1 MTYLPTPAPSRGR
14 SLAIAL
20 GALFLG
26 GCATFSQDGGFG
38 AVESIAKQR
47 IDKDLKWVRSDADA
61 DSVKEEVKKLLAAP
75 LSVDSA
81 VQIAL
86 FNNKGLQ
93 AFYADLGITEA
104 NLVQAG
110 RLRNPGLSYS
120 RASDGSDAK
129 SERSIT
135 FDFLQIL
142 TMPMALKIE
151 GRRFEQAKLR
161 VAGEMLG
168 TAAETQRAY
177 YMAVAAEQTVRY
189 MEQVKMSAEAGAE
202 LARRMAR
209 AGNWSKLDQAR
220 EQVFYA
226 EATAQLAKA
235 KGNAGMQRERLTR
248 LMGLWG
254 NDIGFKLPQRLPE
267 LPAAKP
273 EWNDVE
279 SIAVAQRL
287 DIQAAKRETEALAE
301 SLGLTKTTRFINVL
315 EVGDLRTTATAEPSK
330 EGYSIS
336 LEVPI
341 FDWGTARV
349 AKADA
354 IYMQAVSRLAET
366 AINARSEVRV
376 GYSAYLIH
384 YELAKHY
391 RDEVVPLRKRISEE
405 NLLRY
410 NGMLISV
417 FELLADAREQIAG
430 VNAYIEALKEFW
442 VADADLKMAL
452 GGSHSAPASAGQE
465 RNSRRQPSGD

>member
-1 MTYLPTPAPSRGR
+1 MTYLPTPAPSQGR

-38 AVESIAKQR
+38 SVESIAKER
-47 IDKDLKWVRSDADA
+47 INKEVKWVRSDADA
-61 DSVKEEVKKLLAAP
+61 DRVKEEVKKLLATP
-75 LSVDSA
+75 LSADSA

-86 FNNKGLQ
+86 LNNRGLQ
-93 AFYADLGITEA
+93 AVYAELGISEA

-110 RLRNPGLSYS
+110 QLRNPGLSYS
-120 RASDGSDAK
+120 RASGGGEVE

-135 FDFLQIL
+135 FDLLRLL
-142 TMPMALKIE
+142 TIPMALEIE
-151 GRRFEQAKLR
+151 GKYFEQAKLR

-168 TAAETQRAY
+168 VAAETQRTY
-177 YMAVAAEQTVRY
+177 YMAVAAEQTALY
-189 MEQVKMSAEAGAE
+189 MEQVKISAEAGAE

-209 AGNWSKLDQAR
+209 AGNWSRLDQAR

-226 EATAQLAKA
+226 EAAAQFAKA
-235 KGNAGMQRERLTR
+235 KGNAGVQRERLAR
-248 LMGLWG
+248 LLGLWG
-254 NDIGFKLPQRLPE
+254 TDAGFKLPERLPE
-267 LPAAKP
+267 LPAVKP
-273 EWNDVE
+273 DLNNIEA
-279 SIAVAQRL
+279 IAVAQRL
-287 DIQAAKRETEALAE
+287 DIQAAKRETEALAN

-315 EVGDLRTTATAEPSK
+315 EIGDWRTAETPNPAK
-330 EGYSIS
+330 QGYSIS

-349 AKADA
+349 ARAEA
-354 IYMQAVSRLAET
+354 LYMQAVNRLAAT

-376 GYSAYLIH
+376 GYAAYLIQ

-391 RDEVVPLRKRISEE
+391 RDEVVPLRKRISDE

-417 FELLADAREQIAG
+417 FELLADAREQIIS
-430 VNAYIEALKEFW
+430 VNGYIEALKEFW
-442 VADADLKMAL
+442 VADTDMKTAL
-452 GGSHSAPASAGQE
+452 GGAYP
-465 RNSRRQPSGD
+465 SRRQPSGE

>member
-1 MTYLPTPAPSRGR
+1 V
-14 SLAIAL
+14 IAL
-20 GALFLG
+20 GVLFLG

-38 AVESIAKQR
+38 SVESIAKER
-47 IDKDLKWVRSDADA
+47 IAKEVKWVRSDADA
-61 DSVKEEVKKLLAAP
+61 DSVKAEVKKLLAAP
-75 LSVDSA
+75 LSVDNA

-93 AFYADLGITEA
+93 AGYAELGISEA

-110 RLRNPGLSYS
+110 RLRNPQLSYS
-120 RASDGSDAK
+120 RASGGGEVAT
-129 SERSIT
+129 ERSIT
-135 FDFLQIL
+135 FDLLHLL
-142 TMPMALKIE
+142 TMPIALELE
-151 GRRFEQAKLR
+151 GKRLEQTKLR

-168 TAAETQRAY
+168 LAAETQRAY
-177 YMAVAAEQTVRY
+177 YLAVAAEQTARY

-226 EATAQLAKA
+226 DATTQLAKA

-248 LMGLWG
+248 LLGLWG

-273 EWNDVE
+273 ELNNVE
-279 SIAVAQRL
+279 AIAVAQRL
-287 DIQAAKRETEALAE
+287 DIQAAKHDTESLAN

-315 EVGDLRTTATAEPSK
+315 EIGGLRTTETPNPRK
-330 EGYSIS
+330 DGYSIS

-341 FDWGTARV
+341 FDWGSTRV
-349 AKADA
+349 ARAEA
-354 IYMQAVSRLAET
+354 LYMQAVNRLAET
-366 AINARSEVRV
+366 AINARSEVR
-376 GYSAYLIH
+376 GAYAAYLTH
-384 YELAKHY
+384 YDLAKHY
-391 RDEVVPLRKRISEE
+391 RDEVVPLRKRISDE

-417 FELLADAREQIAG
+417 FELLADAREQILG
-430 VNAYIEALKEFW
+430 VNGYIEALKDFW
-442 VADADLKMAL
+442 VADTDMKTAL
-452 GGSHSAPASAGQE
+452 GGSPLHVIKQE
-465 RNSRRQPSGD
+465 NKHVHP

>member
-1 MTYLPTPAPSRGR
+1 MTYLPTPSRGR
-14 SLAIAL
+14 SLAITL

-38 AVESIAKQR
+38 SVESIAKQR
-47 IDKDLKWVRSDADA
+47 IDKEVKWVRSDADA
-61 DSVKEEVKKLLAAP
+61 DSVKTEVKKLLAAP

-86 FNNKGLQ
+86 FSNKGLQ
-93 AFYADLGITEA
+93 ASYAELGISEA

-120 RASDGSDAK
+120 RASDGSDTK

-135 FDFLQIL
+135 FDLLQLL
-142 TMPMALKIE
+142 TMPLALEIE
-151 GRRFEQAKLR
+151 GKRFEQTKLR
-161 VAGEMLG
+161 VTSEMLG
-168 TAAETQRAY
+168 IAAETQRTY
-177 YMAVAAEQTVRY
+177 YMAVAAEQTARY

-248 LMGLWG
+248 LLGLWG
-254 NDIGFKLPQRLPE
+254 NDVGFKLPQRLPE
-267 LPAAKP
+267 LPAVKP
-273 EWNDVE
+273 ELNNIE
-279 SIAVAQRL
+279 AIAVAQRL
-287 DIQAAKRETEALAE
+287 DIQAAKRDTEALAE

-315 EVGDLRTTATAEPSK
+315 EVGDLRTTATAEPNK
-330 EGYSIS
+330 KGYSIS

-349 AKADA
+349 ARAEA
-354 IYMQAVSRLAET
+354 LYMQAVNRLAET

-376 GYSAYLIH
+376 TYSVYLIH

-391 RDEVVPLRKRISEE
+391 RDEVVPLRKKISDE

-417 FELLADAREQIAG
+417 FELLADAREQIIG
-430 VNAYIEALKEFW
+430 VNSYIEALKDFW
-442 VADADLKMAL
+442 VADADMKTAL
-452 GGSHSAPASAGQE
+452 GGAYSAGQE
-465 RNSRRQPSGD
+465 RSTRRQPSGE